1 MPFAARRFAI
11 DAPIPRDEPVMMATL
26 GERVVISVSLRC
38 VRMFARRTYPPS
50 TRASAVAAYVTYRLC
65 YQRMTMFTDL
75 TLLRGFVS
83 IVDSGSI
90 SAAARH
96 LHLTQSTLSRQLQS
110 LEDQCG
116 AVLLRRDTHRMNLT
130 DTGHR
135 LLADARALLALAEES
150 EQRLRNEQTAVG
162 GNIRIFATIDFGQ
175 SVVSRM
181 TASFMQAHPA
191 VTTELAYSNRPLH
204 MIEEGCDAG
213 VIVGNLTDE
222 TVVARS
228 AGQIRRY
235 PVAAASFLSE
245 RKSPKFPV
253 DIQLWP
259 WLTLSNPQFG
269 VSNSVDLYSE
279 QSEQRLEIKPLM
291 ISEGI
296 TSLREA
302 ILMGLGITVLPE
314 WLIEGDLVSG
324 RLVRVLPKWRARDLP
339 VRVVYPAQR
348 RLPLRV
354 RTFIDFAVNY
364 MSTVLKPDNDSSRR
378 R

>member
-1 MPFAARRFAI
+1 
-11 DAPIPRDEPVMMATL
+11 
-26 GERVVISVSLRC
+26 
-38 VRMFARRTYPPS
+38 
-50 TRASAVAAYVTYRLC
+50 
-65 YQRMTMFTDL
+65 MTMFTDL
-75 TLLRGFVS
+75 TLLRGFVL

-96 LHLTQSTLSRQLQS
+96 LQLTQSTLSRQLQS

-116 AVLLRRDTHRMNLT
+116 SVLLRRDTHRMHLT

-150 EQRLRNEQTAVG
+150 EQRLRNEQTAIE

-175 SVVSRM
+175 GVVSRM
-181 TASFMQAHPA
+181 IASFMQAHPA

-213 VIVGNLTDE
+213 IIVGNLTDD

-228 AGQIRRY
+228 AGQIRRF
-235 PVAAASFLSE
+235 PVVAPSFLSQQ
-245 RKSPKFPV
+245 RKAPKSPA
-253 DIQLWP
+253 DIQPWP

-269 VSNSVDLYSE
+269 VSNSVDLYSA
-279 QSEQRLEIKPLM
+279 QGEQRLEVRPVM
-291 ISEGI
+291 ISEGV

-314 WLIEGDLVSG
+314 WLVEDDLLSG
-324 RLVRVLPKWRARDLP
+324 RLMRVLPKWQARELP
-339 VRVVYPAQR
+339 VHVVYPAQR

-354 RTFIDFAVNY
+354 RSFIDFAIEY
-364 MSTVLKPDNDSSRR
+364 MSTVLKARKR
-378 R
+378 

>member
-1 MPFAARRFAI
+1 
-11 DAPIPRDEPVMMATL
+11 
-26 GERVVISVSLRC
+26 
-38 VRMFARRTYPPS
+38 MFARRTHPPS
-50 TRASAVAAYVTYRLC
+50 TRPSAVAAWPTYWLC
-65 YQRMTMFTDL
+65 YPRMTMFTDL

-116 AVLLRRDTHRMNLT
+116 TVLLRRDTHRMRLT

-150 EQRLRNEQTAVG
+150 EQRLRNEQTAVE

-181 TASFMQAHPA
+181 IASFIQAHPA

-213 VIVGNLTDE
+213 VLVGNLTDE

-228 AGQIRRY
+228 LGQIRRY
-235 PVAAASFLSE
+235 PIAAPVFLTE
-245 RKSPKFPV
+245 RKSPKAPG
-253 DIQLWP
+253 DLQRWP
-259 WLTLSNPQFG
+259 WLSLSNAQFG
-269 VSNSVDLYSE
+269 GGTSVDMYSA
-279 QSEQRLEIKPLM
+279 QGEQRFEIKPIM
-291 ISEGI
+291 ISEGV

-302 ILMGLGITVLPE
+302 IRMGLGVAVLPE
-314 WLIEGDLVSG
+314 WLIEGIIFKSHVIAHAMMSHF
-324 RLVRVLPKWRARDLP
+324 
-339 VRVVYPAQR
+339 AQC
-348 RLPLRV
+348 
-354 RTFIDFAVNY
+354 
-364 MSTVLKPDNDSSRR
+364 
-378 R
+378 

>member
-1 MPFAARRFAI
+1 M
-11 DAPIPRDEPVMMATL
+11 
-26 GERVVISVSLRC
+26 S
-38 VRMFARRTYPPS
+38 
-50 TRASAVAAYVTYRLC
+50 
-65 YQRMTMFTDL
+65 MFTDL
-75 TLLRGFVS
+75 TLLRGFIS
-83 IVDSGSI
+83 IIDSGSI

-110 LEDQCG
+110 LEHQCG
-116 AVLLRRDTHRMNLT
+116 AVLLRRDTHRMRLT

-150 EQRLRNEQTAVG
+150 EQRLRNEQTAVA

-181 TASFMQAHPA
+181 IASFMQAHPA

-204 MIEEGCDAG
+204 MIEEGCDVG
-213 VIVGNLTDE
+213 VIVGSLTDE
-222 TVVARS
+222 TLVARS

-235 PVAAASFLSE
+235 PAAAPSFLRE
-245 RKSPKFPV
+245 RKSPRIPA
-253 DIQLWP
+253 DIRPWP

>member
-1 MPFAARRFAI
+1 
-11 DAPIPRDEPVMMATL
+11 
-26 GERVVISVSLRC
+26 
-38 VRMFARRTYPPS
+38 
-50 TRASAVAAYVTYRLC
+50 
-65 YQRMTMFTDL
+65 MTMFTDL
-75 TLLRGFVS
+75 TLLRGFVL

-96 LHLTQSTLSRQLQS
+96 LQLTQSTLSRQLQS

-116 AVLLRRDTHRMNLT
+116 SVLLRRDTHRMHLT

-150 EQRLRNEQTAVG
+150 EQRLRNEQTAIE

-175 SVVSRM
+175 GVVSRM
-181 TASFMQAHPA
+181 IASFMQAHPA
-191 VTTELAYSNRPLH
+191 VTTQLAYSNRPLH

-213 VIVGNLTDE
+213 IIVGNLTDD

-228 AGQIRRY
+228 AGQIRRF
-235 PVAAASFLSE
+235 PVVAPSFLSQQ
-245 RKSPKFPV
+245 RKSPKLPA
-253 DIQLWP
+253 DIQPWP

-269 VSNSVDLYSE
+269 VSNSVDLYSA
-279 QSEQRLEIKPLM
+279 QGEQRLEVRPVM
-291 ISEGI
+291 ISEGV

-314 WLIEGDLVSG
+314 WLVEDDLLSG
-324 RLVRVLPKWRARDLP
+324 RLMRVLPKWQARELP
-339 VRVVYPAQR
+339 VHVVYPAQR

-354 RTFIDFAVNY
+354 RSFIDFAIEY
-364 MSTVLKPDNDSSRR
+364 MSTVLKARKR
-378 R
+378 

>member
-1 MPFAARRFAI
+1 
-11 DAPIPRDEPVMMATL
+11 
-26 GERVVISVSLRC
+26 
-38 VRMFARRTYPPS
+38 
-50 TRASAVAAYVTYRLC
+50 
-65 YQRMTMFTDL
+65 MFTDL
-75 TLLRGFVS
+75 TLLRGFVL

-96 LHLTQSTLSRQLQS
+96 LQLTQSTLSRQLQS

-116 AVLLRRDTHRMNLT
+116 SVLLRRDTHRMHLT

-150 EQRLRNEQTAVG
+150 EQRLRNEQTAIE

-175 SVVSRM
+175 GVVSRM
-181 TASFMQAHPA
+181 IASFMQAHPA
-191 VTTELAYSNRPLH
+191 VTTQLAYSNRPLH

-213 VIVGNLTDE
+213 IIVGNLTDD

-228 AGQIRRY
+228 AGQIRRF
-235 PVAAASFLSE
+235 PVVAPSFLSQQ
-245 RKSPKFPV
+245 RKAPKSPA
-253 DIQLWP
+253 DIQPWP

-269 VSNSVDLYSE
+269 VSNSVDLYSA
-279 QSEQRLEIKPLM
+279 QGEQRLEVRPVM
-291 ISEGI
+291 ISEGV

-314 WLIEGDLVSG
+314 WLVEDDLLSG
-324 RLVRVLPKWRARDLP
+324 RLMRVLPKWQARELP
-339 VRVVYPAQR
+339 VHVVYPAQR

-354 RTFIDFAVNY
+354 RTFIDFAIEY
-364 MSTVLKPDNDSSRR
+364 MSTVLKARKR
-378 R
+378 

>member
-1 MPFAARRFAI
+1 
-11 DAPIPRDEPVMMATL
+11 
-26 GERVVISVSLRC
+26 
-38 VRMFARRTYPPS
+38 
-50 TRASAVAAYVTYRLC
+50 
-65 YQRMTMFTDL
+65 MTMFTDL
-75 TLLRGFVS
+75 TLLRGFVL

-96 LHLTQSTLSRQLQS
+96 LQLTQSTLSRQLQS

-116 AVLLRRDTHRMNLT
+116 SVLLRRDTHRMHLT

-150 EQRLRNEQTAVG
+150 EQRLRNEQTAIE

-175 SVVSRM
+175 GVVSRM
-181 TASFMQAHPA
+181 IASFMQAHPA
-191 VTTELAYSNRPLH
+191 VTTQLAYSNRPLH

-213 VIVGNLTDE
+213 IIVGNLTDD

-228 AGQIRRY
+228 AGQIRRF
-235 PVAAASFLSE
+235 PVVAPSFLSQQ
-245 RKSPKFPV
+245 RKAPKSPA
-253 DIQLWP
+253 DIQPWP

-269 VSNSVDLYSE
+269 VSNSVDLYSA
-279 QSEQRLEIKPLM
+279 QGEQRLEVRPVM
-291 ISEGI
+291 ISEGV

-314 WLIEGDLVSG
+314 WLVEDDLLSG
-324 RLVRVLPKWRARDLP
+324 RLMRVLPKWQARELP
-339 VRVVYPAQR
+339 VHVVYPAQR

-354 RTFIDFAVNY
+354 RSFIDFAIEY
-364 MSTVLKPDNDSSRR
+364 MSTVLKARKR
-378 R
+378 

>member
-1 MPFAARRFAI
+1 
-11 DAPIPRDEPVMMATL
+11 
-26 GERVVISVSLRC
+26 
-38 VRMFARRTYPPS
+38 
-50 TRASAVAAYVTYRLC
+50 
-65 YQRMTMFTDL
+65 MTMFTDL

-96 LHLTQSTLSRQLQS
+96 LRLTQSTLSRQLQS

-116 AVLLRRDTHRMNLT
+116 TVLLRRDTHRMRLT

-150 EQRLRNEQTAVG
+150 EQRLRNEQTAVE
-162 GNIRIFATIDFGQ
+162 GNIRIFSTIDFGQ

-181 TASFMQAHPA
+181 IASFIQAHPA

-213 VIVGNLTDE
+213 VIAGNLTDE
-222 TVVARS
+222 TVIARS
-228 AGQIRRY
+228 VGQIRRY
-235 PVAAASFLSE
+235 PVAAPVFLGE
-245 RKSPKFPV
+245 RKPPKTPG
-253 DIQLWP
+253 DLQHWP
-259 WLTLSNPQFG
+259 WLSLSNAQFG
-269 VSNSVDLYSE
+269 GATSVEMYSA
-279 QSEQRLEIKPLM
+279 QGEQRFEIKPIM
-291 ISEGI
+291 ISEGV

-302 ILMGLGITVLPE
+302 IRMGLGVAVLPE
-314 WLIEGDLVSG
+314 WLIEDDLVSG
-324 RLVRVLPKWRARDLP
+324 RLVRVLPKWQARELP
-339 VRVVYPAQR
+339 AHVVYPAQR

-364 MSTVLKPDNDSSRR
+364 MSTVLKPNKR
-378 R
+378 

>member
-1 MPFAARRFAI
+1 
-11 DAPIPRDEPVMMATL
+11 
-26 GERVVISVSLRC
+26 
-38 VRMFARRTYPPS
+38 
-50 TRASAVAAYVTYRLC
+50 
-65 YQRMTMFTDL
+65 MTMFTDL
-75 TLLRGFVS
+75 TLLKGFIS
-83 IVDSGSI
+83 IIDSGSI

-96 LHLTQSTLSRQLQS
+96 LHLTQSTLSRQLKS

-116 AVLLRRDTHRMNLT
+116 TVLLRRDTHRMRLT

-150 EQRLRNEQTAVG
+150 EQRLRNEQTAVA

-181 TASFMQAHPA
+181 IASFMQTHPS
-191 VTTELAYSNRPLH
+191 VTTELGYSNRPLH

-222 TVVARS
+222 TVIARS

-235 PVAAASFLSE
+235 PAAAPSFLSE
-245 RKSPKFPV
+245 RKSPKFPA
-253 DIQLWP
+253 DIQPWP

-269 VSNSVDLYSE
+269 VSNLVDLYSA
-279 QSEQRLEIKPLM
+279 QGEQRLEIKPLM
-291 ISEGI
+291 ISEGV

-302 ILMGLGITVLPE
+302 VLMGLGITVLPE
-314 WLIEGDLVSG
+314 WLIQGDLVSG
-324 RLVRVLPKWRARDLP
+324 RLVRVLPKWQARELP
-339 VRVVYPAQR
+339 VHVVYPAQR

-354 RTFIDFAVNY
+354 RTFIDFAVDY
-364 MSTVLKPDNDSSRR
+364 MSTVLKPGKR
-378 R
+378 